1 MCPYM
6 PPLYM
11 PPLFGWDWVSVL
23 LRDLLPTERIIRL
36 EPPPPRPPSP
46 WIWVNGKYTKNE
58 AYQQ

>member
-1 MCPYM
+1 MCP
-6 PPLYM
+6 YM